1 MGNFNPN
8 YFDRKSGSLEEAIR
22 GAVSGKIIS
31 EGTVNFQQ
39 HDGSNKDFQ
48 NLVKKNKLKIK
59 TAGDGGQDSKDTV
72 VTGDAKNIEKLLTTM
87 YGNDWKDFYNVKG
100 DNYVEEQKS
109 IKEGFSPK
117 EIKMAIGIAGDPR
130 YKGGNMT
137 GAVKAIEKI
146 KDGLSDDPKVAAALK
161 KMNEGS
167 KEEYQK
173 FFNATLKKFKID
185 SPADLKSDEEKK
197 KFFNYID
204 KNYTGEKDE
213 AYIASMRETK
223 KWAGLSEMA
232 YKPGSFK
239 DTKAQEKGAKALD
252 GLIKTGGMDKKD
264 FQKARGLY
272 VQAADAGSRNKL
284 KNFIFNLDTEPKE
297 AIMDVIGRNDP
308 STFLQM
314 YPDAKEGE
322 PLTTTAFK
330 HRSMKS
336 ENYGIGTPE
345 NTKSKLNA
353 TPGQSVDDWKQQVE
367 VMHKKQASMREALA
381 KVWGVD
387 EGHNPFDNKKEEK
400 KAKKEDKTM
409 TGKPM
414 TKIKV
419 DPDMK
424 EVKLGKKNVR

>member
-22 GAVSGKIIS
+22 GAV
-31 EGTVNFQQ
+31 
-39 HDGSNKDFQ
+39 NK
-48 NLVKKNKLKIK
+48 
-59 TAGDGGQDSKDTV
+59 
-72 VTGDAKNIEKLLTTM
+72 
-87 YGNDWKDFYNVKG
+87 
-100 DNYVEEQKS
+100 KS

-117 EIKMAIGIAGDPR
+117 EVKMAIGIAADPR

-146 KDGLSDDPKVAAALK
+146 KNGLSDDPKVAAVLK

-213 AYIASMRETK
+213 AYIASMKETK

-239 DTKAQEKGAKALD
+239 DTKPQEKAAKAFDNFITQAKRNDDLD
-252 GLIKTGGMDKKD
+252 LKD
-264 FQKARGLY
+264 YQKARSLY
-272 VQAADAGSRNKL
+272 VQASDPASREKL
-284 KNFIFNLDTEPKE
+284 KKFIFNLDTEPKE
-297 AIMDVIGRNDP
+297 LVMNLIGRDDP
-308 STFLQM
+308 NTFLQM
-314 YPDAKEGE
+314 YPDATEGE
-322 PLTTTAFK
+322 PLTKTAFK

-345 NTKSKLNA
+345 NTKSKLDA
-353 TPGQSVDDWKQQVE
+353 TPGQSADDWKRQVE
-367 VMHKKQASMREALA
+367 VIHKKQASMREALA

-387 EGHNPFDNKKEEK
+387 EGRNPFTEVDFKPHMMYDPKTGKGYKADTKDDHLRMKKMGYTHDEPKKEQN
-400 KAKKEDKTM
+400 TM

-424 EVKLGKKNVR
+424 EKNDK